1 MTNENQ
7 VYIRQTSSLM
17 RRRHTLFTRCSRAHT
32 LTTPLVQKTESL
44 RKVLCARASHQLPN
58 HWRSEPELEGLAV
71 LEPLLPAAPSG
82 RLVAL
87 VAASS
92 TCPPPPSLD

>member
-17 RRRHTLFTRCSRAHT
+17 RRRHT
-32 LTTPLVQKTESL
+32 L

-92 TCPPPPSLD
+92 TSPPPPSLD